1 MNETQE
7 TQRGIAAAAAA
18 YALWGVLPAFLKLL
32 SFAPPGEVLA
42 SRILWS
48 APWAALAVALTGGFS
63 AGWREVAQKGVVR
76 ALLLSAVFIA
86 LNWWIYVWA
95 VANGHVIEA
104 SLAYFLTP
112 LVNVA
117 FGVTLFGE
125 RLGRVQI
132 AALTLAGLGVLVQA
146 FALGA
151 PPWIALSL
159 CATWSLY
166 GLVRKKAPVSAGAGL
181 LVETLA
187 LSLPAAGALI
197 FMAGAQPLAATS
209 GPMDFTLLALTGPV
223 TAIPLI
229 LYAIG
234 ARRVP
239 FSMLGLLQYIAPSL
253 QFLLGVAFGEPLTP
267 LRLVSFA
274 LIWGGLALF
283 SFDALRAARE
293 KRA

>member
-86 LNWWIYVWA
+86 VNWWVYVWA

-146 FALGA
+146 IALGA

-197 FMAGAQPLAATS
+197 FMAGAHPLAATS
-209 GPMDFTLLALTGPV
+209 GPMEFTLLALTGPV

-229 LYAIG
+229 LFAIG